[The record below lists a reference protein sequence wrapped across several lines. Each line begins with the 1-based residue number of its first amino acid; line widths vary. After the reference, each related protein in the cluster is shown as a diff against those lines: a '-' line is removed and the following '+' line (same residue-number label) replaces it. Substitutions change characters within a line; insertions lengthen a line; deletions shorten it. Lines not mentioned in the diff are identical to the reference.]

1 MKQTLRL
8 ALLLS
13 LAATQAIKSDT
24 AKPIHQEI
32 FRTIYVLNAWG
43 DKESRSGPGSS
54 TSQTTIIRE
63 ELPKV
68 LEKLGTRVLLDAGC
82 GDHFWMGKIRSNFTH
97 LKRYIG
103 VDVVPDIVLANI
115 EKYGDAKHLFMHVDI
130 LRDELPGNPD
140 TIICRDVLAHLTFEE
155 IWMALRNF
163 KKSGATYFIVST
175 YPTRRSNPDIDRSS
189 EFHLLRYRPLN
200 FQAAPFNFPEPMILF
215 NEKDTEGGL
224 DDKSFAVWRIA
235 DLPIKD

>member
-1 MKQTLRL
+1 MKQTLS
-8 ALLLS
+8 LLLLVS
-13 LAATQAIKSDT
+13 LACAQIVHADNPKLLS
-24 AKPIHQEI
+24 QEI
-32 FRTIYVLNAWG
+32 FRTIYALNAWG
-43 DKESRSGPGSS
+43 DTESRSGPGSN
-54 TSQTTIIRE
+54 TIQTTVIRV

-68 LEKLGTRVLLDAGC
+68 LEKLGTQVLLDAGC
-82 GDHFWMGKIRSNFTH
+82 GDHFWMGKIRNDFKI
-97 LKRYIG
+97 KRYIG
-103 VDVVPDIVLANI
+103 VDVVPDIVLSNM
-115 EKYGDAKHLFMHVDI
+115 EKYGDAKHLFMNLDI

-163 KKSGATYFIVST
+163 KKCGATYFIVST
-175 YPTRRSNPDIDRSS
+175 YPTRKTNPDIDHSS

-200 FQAAPFNFPEPMILF
+200 FQAAPFNFPAPLMLF

-235 DLPIKD
+235 DLPIND

>member
-1 MKQTLRL
+1 MKHTLSL
-8 ALLLS
+8 LLLLS
-13 LAATQAIKSDT
+13 LGSSACIQAATT
-24 AKPIHQEI
+24 KPLNQEI
-32 FRTIYVLNAWG
+32 FRTIYALNAWG
-43 DKESRSGPGSS
+43 DVESRSGPGSN
-54 TSQTTIIRE
+54 TIQTTVIRV

-68 LEKLGTRVLLDAGC
+68 LEKLGTQVLLDAGC
-82 GDHFWMGKIRSNFTH
+82 GDHFWMGKIRSSFTS
-97 LKRYIG
+97 LSRYIG
-103 VDVVPDIVLANI
+103 VDVVPDIVLENMK
-115 EKYGDAKHLFMHVDI
+115 KYGDAKHLFMHLDI

-163 KKSGATYFIVST
+163 KKCGATYLIAST
-175 YPTRRSNPDIDRSS
+175 YPTRRTNPDIDHSS

-200 FQAAPFNFPEPMILF
+200 FQAAPFNFPEPLMIF

-235 DLPIKD
+235 DLPINS